1 VHTLSLKNF
10 NEDRRHDAAGP
21 LKVRNPREES
31 VEDVN
36 FREKLT
42 MAVLRLLLILFNVLI
57 IAFLIYRMVDVI
69 RRPVE
74 KSRKAM
80 ILIGGTLL
88 LLAPLGIF
96 FRFFAATPQYFLIYP
111 VAIFMFLYLT
121 KQLSIR

>member
-1 VHTLSLKNF
+1 
-10 NEDRRHDAAGP
+10 
-21 LKVRNPREES
+21 
-31 VEDVN
+31 
-36 FREKLT
+36 

>member
-1 VHTLSLKNF
+1 
-10 NEDRRHDAAGP
+10 
-21 LKVRNPREES
+21 
-31 VEDVN
+31 
-36 FREKLT
+36 
-42 MAVLRLLLILFNVLI
+42 MALLRFVLLVFNVAI
-57 IAFLIYRMVDVI
+57 ISFLIYRMVDVI
-69 RRPVE
+69 RRPLE

-96 FRFFAATPQYFLIYP
+96 FRFFAATPQYFVIYP